1 MSILKKNSEKWL
13 ISDDQ
18 VYVMGF
24 SAGGHLAASLG
35 VFWNSGR
42 LAGITGLKPEEMRPA
57 GMILS
62 YPVITSGEKAHRRSI
77 HELLGEKDED
87 PEFLELVSLEKQVT
101 ADTPK
106 TFLWHTLTDE
116 TVPVENS
123 LLLAQ
128 AMIREGVKLELHIYP
143 LGGHGLA
150 LALRETAGDQEK
162 NYVPYCSSWISMA
175 QEWMELNFQCS
186 SMTR

>member
-1 MSILKKNSEKWL
+1 M
-13 ISDDQ
+13 
-18 VYVMGF
+18 
-24 SAGGHLAASLG
+24 
-35 VFWNSGR
+35 FWNR
-42 LAGITGLKPEEMRPA
+42 ELAYGPIGKTPEEIKPN
-57 GMILS
+57 GQILA